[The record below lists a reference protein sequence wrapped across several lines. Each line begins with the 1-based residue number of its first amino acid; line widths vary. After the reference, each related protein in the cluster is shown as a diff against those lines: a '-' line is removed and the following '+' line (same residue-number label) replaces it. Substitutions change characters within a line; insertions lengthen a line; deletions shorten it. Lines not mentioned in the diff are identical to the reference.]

1 MRRGRAYYE
10 WADNYIQIPGINQF
24 ESEEAHIATM
34 FHELAH
40 WADYNII
47 GTKFITNNKESV
59 ENACTE

>member
-1 MRRGRAYYE
+1 
-10 WADNYIQIPGINQF
+10 
-24 ESEEAHIATM
+24 M